1 MSTLVPLQVAFYAEQ
16 VLNGLALGTILILMS
31 IGLTIVF
38 GLLGIINFAHGEFL
52 LVGMYTSWV
61 VTLESGSYILGLVA
75 AAIAVAI
82 LGLIVERGILR
93 PLYDRDVLLQVLIT
107 FGLAELLRGTVMYIW
122 GTAGKTFDVPGWG
135 VGRLNLGLFTYPKFR
150 LVLIVIGLTL
160 AILSFLF
167 LHRTNYGLLIR
178 AGTQDRGMTEM
189 LGLNI
194 SRIFMVAFVLG
205 SAIAGIAG
213 GLIAPIRGV
222 YPAAGQE
229 LLIISFVV
237 VIVGGMGSFV
247 GTAVAGLLIGQLIA
261 WTQTFYPAFSS
272 IVVFVFMV
280 GVIIV
285 RPHGLFGSEGVFE

>member
-52 LVGMYTSWV
+52 LVGMYTAWV
-61 VTLESGSYILGLVA
+61 VTLESGSYLLGLVA

-122 GTAGKTFDVPGWG
+122 GTAGKTFDVPSWG
-135 VGRLNLGLFTYPKFR
+135 VGRLDLGLFAYPKFR
-150 LVLIVIGLTL
+150 LALIGIGLTL

-194 SRIFMVAFVLG
+194 SRIFMIAFVLG

-280 GVIIV
+280 GVIII
-285 RPHGLFGSEGVFE
+285 RPHGIFGSEGVFE